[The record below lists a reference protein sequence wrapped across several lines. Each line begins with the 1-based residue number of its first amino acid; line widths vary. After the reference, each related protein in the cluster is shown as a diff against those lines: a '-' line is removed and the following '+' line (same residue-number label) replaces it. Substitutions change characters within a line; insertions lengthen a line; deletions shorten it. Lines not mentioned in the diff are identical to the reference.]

1 MSKDKNVTIDE
12 VIEKVEAYLS
22 EDDVAFIYRAYEFAK
37 EAHKDQYRKSGEAYI
52 IHPIQ
57 VAAILTNLEMDRETI
72 AAGFLHDV
80 VEDTDVTLEEIEE
93 AFNEDVAMLVD
104 GVTKLG
110 KIKYKS
116 KEALQA
122 ENHRKMF
129 VAMAKDIRVI
139 LIKLA
144 DRLHNMRTLKHLPSD
159 KQRRIS
165 NETLEIFAPLAH
177 RLGMS
182 TIKWELEDIAFRY
195 LNPQQYYRIVQLMRQ
210 KRDERESYIEEVME
224 DIAKE
229 LARVK
234 IDAEISGRPKH
245 IYSTY
250 RKMKTQNIEFNEVY
264 DLLAVRVIVNNIKD
278 CYAVLGIIHTFWKP
292 MPGRFKDYI
301 AMPKANLYQSLHTTV
316 IGPTGVPLEVQIR
329 TKDMHKIAE
338 YGIAAHWAY
347 KEGKEIKSHE
357 KTFLEKL
364 TWFREILDWQNDTS
378 DAEEFVESL
387 KIDLF
392 SDMVYVFTPKGDVIE
407 LPSGSVPLDFAYRI
421 HTEIGNKTVGVR
433 VNGKMEP
440 LDYKLKNGD
449 IVEIITSKHSYGPSQ
464 DWLKITQSS
473 QAKNKIKQF
482 FKKQRKEENIA
493 KGKAEVEQGILDLGF
508 TPKEVLTPENIK
520 RVCRKFNFSSEEEL
534 YASVGYQGIT
544 ASLIV
549 TRLTDKL
556 RKEKES
562 ERKLEEKIE
571 EVHNTVIDK
580 GSRLTKSDSGVI
592 VEGVDNILVRL
603 SRCCNPVPNDEIIG
617 YITKGRGVSVHRKD
631 CPNIQ
636 FDDEIEKERF
646 LSVRWK
652 DAIFGSKEYH
662 LDLEISG
669 YDRHGLLNEV
679 LQVVNETNTQ
689 ITSVSG
695 RADKN
700 KIAHIHLTVL
710 IKNTDHLR
718 QIVDRIK
725 QVKDIYAVTRTV
737 H

>member
-1 MSKDKNVTIDE
+1 MSKDKNRTIEDI
-12 VIEKVEAYLS
+12 IEKTKSYLAQ
-22 EDDVAFIYRAYEFAK
+22 EDVDFIYRAYEFAK
-37 EAHKDQYRKSGEAYI
+37 LAHIDQYRKSGEPYI

-57 VAAILTNLEMDRETI
+57 VAGILVDLEMDHETI
-72 AAGFLHDV
+72 AGGLLHDV
-80 VEDTDVTLEEIEE
+80 VEDTETSLEEIEA
-93 AFNEDVAMLVD
+93 AFNSEVAMLVD

-144 DRLHNMRTLKHLPSD
+144 DRLHNMRTLKHLPAN

-182 TIKWELEDIAFRY
+182 TIKWELEDTAFRY
-195 LNPQQYYRIVQLMRQ
+195 LNPQQYYRIVQLMKQ
-210 KRDERESYIEEVME
+210 KRDERESYIDEVMA
-224 DIAKE
+224 DIAEE
-229 LARVK
+229 LAKVR
-234 IDAEISGRPKH
+234 IEADISGRPKH

-250 RKMKTQNIEFNEVY
+250 RKMKTQNVEFNEIY
-264 DLLAVRVIVNNIKD
+264 DLLAVRVIVESIKD
-278 CYAVLGIIHTFWKP
+278 CYAVLGIIHTYWKP

-301 AMPKANLYQSLHTTV
+301 AMPKANFYQSLHTTV
-316 IGPTGVPLEVQIR
+316 IGPKGDPLEVQIR

-347 KEGKEIKSHE
+347 KEGKEIKPNE

-364 TWFREILDWQNDTS
+364 TWFREILDWQNDTH

-407 LPSGSVPLDFAYRI
+407 LPSGSIPLDFAYRI
-421 HTEIGNKTVGVR
+421 HTEIGNKTVGAR

-449 IVEIITSKHSYGPSQ
+449 IVEIITSRHSYGPSQ

-482 FKKQRKEENIA
+482 FKKQRKEENIE
-493 KGKAEVEQGILDLGF
+493 KGKAEIEKGIQELGF

-520 RVCRKFNFSSEEEL
+520 KVCKKFNFVNEDDL
-534 YASVGYQGIT
+534 YAAVGYQGIT
-544 ASLIV
+544 AALIV
-549 TRLTDKL
+549 TRLTNQL

-562 ERKLEEKIE
+562 EQKLEEKIE
-571 EVHNTVIDK
+571 EVQHSVQDK
-580 GSRLTKSDSGVI
+580 SSSLSKTDSGVI
-592 VEGVDNILVRL
+592 VEGVDNVLVRL
-603 SRCCNPVPNDEIIG
+603 SRCCNPVPNDDIVG

-636 FDDEIEKERF
+636 SDEAKERF
-646 LSVRWK
+646 LDVKWK
-652 DAIFGSKEYH
+652 DMKYSMKEYH

-679 LQVVNETNTQ
+679 LQVINETNTQ
-689 ITSVSG
+689 ISSVSG
-695 RADKN
+695 RADRN

-710 IKNTDHLR
+710 IKNTDHL
-718 QIVDRIK
+718 QHVVERIK
-725 QVKDIYAVTRTV
+725 HVKDIYAVTRTV